1 MMTDMIYNMSLMDAR
16 TQKLE
21 ARRDALLAQLRSSPN
36 LMRGTVNERQR
47 RCGRPACTCAQGG
60 PKHSG
65 LQLTVT
71 LDGISHAR
79 YVRQG
84 ELGQIQALLK
94 AYQDVWAIINE
105 LTRVNLELIRGRNP
119 GSAGAKGKRGRR

>member
-1 MMTDMIYNMSLMDAR
+1 MYTMSVMDAR
-16 TQKLE
+16 THKLE
-21 ARRDALLAQLRSSPN
+21 ARRDAQLAQLRSSPN
-36 LMRGTVNERQR
+36 LMRGTVNQRQR
-47 RCGRPACTCAQGG
+47 RCGRVTCPCAQGG

-119 GSAGAKGKRGRR
+119 GSAGARGKRGRR

>member
-1 MMTDMIYNMSLMDAR
+1 MDAR

-21 ARRDALLAQLRSSPN
+21 ARRDALLAQLRATPN
-36 LMRGTVNERQR
+36 LMRGTVTLRQR
-47 RCGRPACTCAQGG
+47 RCGRAACACARGG
-60 PKHSG
+60 PRHSG

-71 LDGISHAR
+71 LDGIGHAR

-84 ELGQIQALLK
+84 ELEQIQGLVK
-94 AYQDVWAIINE
+94 AYRDLWAVINE